1 MAGLIAGALG
11 GLFRSGE
18 LVLASK
24 EFFDI
29 VKTWMKKNEEKL
41 LDRVFLERK
50 FSELK
55 EEILFFILQQ
65 KLTPAVKTK
74 IGRLLDF
81 LSSRGKTE
89 DVQAIQN
96 VVFAHTVFETKGI
109 PIGKQ
114 VSATESIGGAEVVK
128 LDQLLKTS
136 KAEEFLKQL
145 AQTIG
150 ETGKDED
157 FQEAMKLLERNRFIG
172 QDPLRAIVTEFL
184 GKARKNLPQTLT
196 QMREKTR
203 VFLQDEFPDDPTVG
217 GFAEITRIIQA
228 GNDRLLTRLAKRKQ
242 TKGF

>member
-1 MAGLIAGALG
+1 MAGLISGALG

-29 VKTWMKKNEEKL
+29 AKTWMKKNEEKL

-65 KLTPAVKTK
+65 RLTPAAKTK

-89 DVQAIQN
+89 DIQAIQN
-96 VVFAHTVFETKGI
+96 VVFAQTVFETRGI

-114 VSATESIGGAEVVK
+114 VSATEPVGGAEVVK
-128 LDQLLKTS
+128 LDDLKTS
-136 KAEEFLKQL
+136 KAQEFLEQL

-150 ETGKDED
+150 ETGKDEN

-172 QDPLRAIVTEFL
+172 QDPLRALFTEFL
-184 GKARKNLPQTLT
+184 GKVHKELPATLT
-196 QMREKTR
+196 KLPEKVTT
-203 VFLQDEFPDDPTVG
+203 FLKEEFPVEEDSGAV
-217 GFAEITRIIQA
+217 AEIDSRIRKV
-228 GNDRLLTRLAKRKQ
+228 NDRLRAHLEKRRR